1 MFSRHKTKG
10 VVIGKRDQ
18 SESDRV
24 LIAYTEEFGKLR
36 LFGKSIRKESSKLR
50 SGSEPFALTE
60 LEFIEGRSR
69 KTLTDVRVIDPYPK
83 TNGDLER
90 IALAGR
96 VADDLDAL
104 IGGEER
110 DPKVWDLVRSSF
122 DIIEAG
128 KGSITYHR
136 FFWNLMF
143 ILGYGPEIYHCS
155 QCRGGLDPSGLI
167 FSPEDGGLVC
177 SSCQSKDSA
186 FLVNER
192 TIKVIRVLLRDDGS
206 FEKIRIDPAD
216 EESLWDTSG
225 RYFSLVQ

>member
-18 SESDRV
+18 GESDRV

-69 KTLTDVRVIDPYPK
+69 KTLTDVRVTDSYPK

-96 VADDLDAL
+96 VADDLDIL

-122 DIIEAG
+122 DMIEEG
-128 KGSITYHR
+128 KGSFAYHR
-136 FFWNLMF
+136 FFWNLMSV
-143 ILGYGPEIYHCS
+143 LGYGPEIYHCS
-155 QCRGGLDPSGLI
+155 QCRGELDPSGLI

-177 SSCQSKDSA
+177 SFCRPKDSA
-186 FLVNER
+186 FPVNER
-192 TIKVIRVLLRDDGS
+192 TIKAIRVLLQDDGS
-206 FEKIRIDPAD
+206 FEKIRIDSAD
-216 EESLWDTSG
+216 EESLWNTSE
-225 RYFSLVQ
+225 RYLSLIQ